1 MKEQEKLKKVLQN
14 IVKEAE
20 NYNIVS
26 TDELLSI
33 LVNELKDGF
42 LVPVTD

>member
-1 MKEQEKLKKVLQN
+1 MREQEKLKLVLQK

-26 TDELLSI
+26 TDELLNI
-33 LVNELKDGF
+33 LVNELREGF
-42 LVPVTD
+42 LITVTD